1 MISTIH
7 NHDHNRPSLS
17 DSEPDSDTSPTAA
30 GAEGG
35 LRHNDLSDT
44 IFRSYI
50 ELTGNSSPD
59 LSKIQSFLTS
69 SRSGALSCLI
79 CLERIRLSDP
89 TWSCSSRCF
98 AVFHL
103 LCIQSW
109 ARQSSDLSASRAAS
123 RLPISASKAAEDS
136 LWNCP
141 KCRIDY
147 PKTLIPRK
155 YLCFCQ
161 KLEDPPSD
169 PWILPHSC
177 GEVCNRPL
185 KHNCGHYCLL
195 LCHPGPCPSCP
206 KLVKSH
212 CFCGAV
218 EDVRRCG
225 FKNFSCNGV
234 CSKLLDC
241 GTHRCG
247 ETCHEGD
254 CPPCRAWGV
263 YRCQCGKVEEKRE
276 CCDRNFQCEVP
287 CQRLLGCEK
296 HLCSRGCHWGEC
308 GECPL
313 QGKRTCPCGKRAY
326 EGIACD
332 VPLPLCGATCD
343 KMLSCGFHRCPE
355 RCHRGPCIETCR
367 VVVTKSCRCGSLRKE
382 VPCHQDLACERKCQ
396 RVRDCG
402 RHACK
407 RRCCDGDCPPCSEIC
422 DRRLRCKN
430 HKCPA
435 PCHRGVCAPCPV
447 MVTISCACGETHFE
461 VPCGTEKEQ
470 KPPRCPKPCCII
482 PLCRHGPNC
491 KPHKCHYGACPS
503 CRLICEEEY
512 PCGHNCKLRCHGPK
526 PPPNPEFTLKPKK
539 KKSKHQ
545 SECIPG
551 SPCPP
556 CPELVWSSCV
566 GEHVGEE
573 RMMVCS
579 NIAEYSC
586 NNLCGN
592 LLPCG
597 NHYCT
602 KVCHAL
608 KSQSSSLGR
617 HGRGEFC
624 EECDLPCQKERQPAC
639 PHLCPRPCHLGEC
652 PPCRVLIR
660 RSCHCGSMVH
670 VFECLYY
677 NSMSEKEQM
686 TVRSCG
692 GPCHR
697 KLPYCTH
704 LCPEICHPG
713 QCPAPE
719 KCSKKV
725 TVRCG
730 CQTLKKEWLC
740 HDVQA
745 AYRSASRDL
754 KDISKNQYGL
764 GLLPCNSGCRSK
776 VKVVDTELQHRKST
790 VLKDKEADAEN
801 YVPKRRKR
809 RERAKEA
816 KQISRL
822 QKFTSAV
829 RRLLLF
835 VTLVLALIAATYYG
849 YKGLLW
855 LSDWMN
861 EVEVQRQRRRYP

>member
-1 MISTIH
+1 
-7 NHDHNRPSLS
+7 
-17 DSEPDSDTSPTAA
+17 
-30 GAEGG
+30 
-35 LRHNDLSDT
+35 
-44 IFRSYI
+44 
-50 ELTGNSSPD
+50 
-59 LSKIQSFLTS
+59 
-69 SRSGALSCLI
+69 
-79 CLERIRLSDP
+79 
-89 TWSCSSRCF
+89 
-98 AVFHL
+98 
-103 LCIQSW
+103 
-109 ARQSSDLSASRAAS
+109 
-123 RLPISASKAAEDS
+123 
-136 LWNCP
+136 
-141 KCRIDY
+141 
-147 PKTLIPRK
+147 
-155 YLCFCQ
+155 
-161 KLEDPPSD
+161 
-169 PWILPHSC
+169 
-177 GEVCNRPL
+177 
-185 KHNCGHYCLL
+185 
-195 LCHPGPCPSCP
+195 
-206 KLVKSH
+206 
-212 CFCGAV
+212 
-218 EDVRRCG
+218 
-225 FKNFSCNGV
+225 
-234 CSKLLDC
+234 
-241 GTHRCG
+241 
-247 ETCHEGD
+247 
-254 CPPCRAWGV
+254 
-263 YRCQCGKVEEKRE
+263 
-276 CCDRNFQCEVP
+276 
-287 CQRLLGCEK
+287 
-296 HLCSRGCHWGEC
+296 
-308 GECPL
+308 
-313 QGKRTCPCGKRAY
+313 
-326 EGIACD
+326 
-332 VPLPLCGATCD
+332 
-343 KMLSCGFHRCPE
+343 MLSCGFHRCPE

-382 VPCHQDLACERKCQ
+382 QFLVIKIWHVRGSVREYEIVGAMLVRGAVVMGTARLVQ
-396 RVRDCG
+396 RFVIEGFGVRITNVLL
-402 RHACK
+402 HA
-407 RRCCDGDCPPCSEIC
+407 I
-422 DRRLRCKN
+422 
-430 HKCPA
+430 
-435 PCHRGVCAPCPV
+435 GVCAPCPV

-491 KPHKCHYGACPS
+491 K
-503 CRLICEEEY
+503 
-512 PCGHNCKLRCHGPK
+512 RCHGPK

-539 KKSKHQ
+539 KKSKHH

-556 CPELVWSSCV
+556 CPELVWRSCV

-639 PHLCPRPCHLGEC
+639 PHPCPRPCHLGEC
-652 PPCRVLIR
+652 PPCKVLIR

-692 GPCHR
+692 GPCHSLMT

-745 AYRSASRDL
+745 AYRSARSDL

-776 VKVVDTELQHRKST
+776 VKVADTELQHRKST
-790 VLKDKEADAEN
+790 VLK
-801 YVPKRRKR
+801 
-809 RERAKEA
+809 
-816 KQISRL
+816 
-822 QKFTSAV
+822 
-829 RRLLLF
+829 
-835 VTLVLALIAATYYG
+835 VLNMGA
-849 YKGLLW
+849 LLW
-855 LSDWMN
+855 GNS
-861 EVEVQRQRRRYP
+861 